1 MADIVDRLTRS
12 RMMASVRS
20 KDTSPEMSIRR
31 ALHAKGFRYRTNVT
45 GLPGKPDIVLPK
57 YRAAIFVHGCFW
69 HAHDCLMF
77 RLPSTRRDFWA
88 KKLQRNRERDEDVR
102 KILAEAGWRLLT
114 VWECAIRG
122 PEKLVFE
129 SVVDEIAK
137 WLEEGSASIEI
148 RGEAPSTN

>member
-1 MADIVDRLTRS
+1 
-12 RMMASVRS
+12 
-20 KDTSPEMSIRR
+20 
-31 ALHAKGFRYRTNVT
+31 
-45 GLPGKPDIVLPK
+45 
-57 YRAAIFVHGCFW
+57 
-69 HAHDCLMF
+69 MF

-129 SVVDEIAK
+129 SVIDEIAK
-137 WLEEGSASIEI
+137 WLEDGSASIEI
-148 RGEAPSTN
+148 RGEVPSTN